1 MRNIIQV
8 KLFFRI
14 PLMMALAF
22 ALVSCLT
29 VQTPV
34 VPMMTPMPT
43 ATSDR
48 SQLAS
53 SSNLPPALASS
64 SIALDSQGFAD
75 PAFRT
80 LWQQYDG
87 DVASGQVAR
96 GWFWG
101 QPVPFGAEDEPYAE
115 SPGGKRLVE
124 YFEKGRMEINDPN
137 ADPSG
142 EWYVTS
148 GLLTTEL
155 VTGRMQVGANS
166 FKDVGSAQIPV
177 TGDLDN
183 SDPATPLY
191 ADFAGA
197 RMSSAPDRTGQ
208 TVTTQFVHGQGDIAI
223 SPPAAV
229 KIASYDGTVN
239 HNIADVFVNYFDHG
253 LTTMGLNW
261 LYVMG
266 HPISEPYWVSARF
279 GGKSQLVLV
288 QLFERRAL
296 SYNPGN
302 QQGLQIE
309 FTNIGLH
316 YYRWRYHGSTSVV
329 PAPVPV
335 AAIKSWRPAAD
346 TRL

>member
-1 MRNIIQV
+1 MV
-8 KLFFRI
+8 
-14 PLMMALAF
+14 ALAF
-22 ALVSCLT
+22 ALAACMD

-34 VPMMTPMPT
+34 VPTLTPLPT
-43 ATSDR
+43 PTPAG
-48 SQLAS
+48 LAAS
-53 SSNLPPALASS
+53 TNANVPLSSS

-75 PAFRT
+75 PAFRS

-87 DVASGQVAR
+87 AVAGGQVSR

-101 QPVPFGAEDEPYAE
+101 QPVPFGAEEEPYAE

-124 YFEKGRMEINDPN
+124 YFDKGRMEINDPG
-137 ADPSG
+137 ADPASQ
-142 EWYVTS
+142 WYVTS

-155 VTGRMQVGANS
+155 VTGRVQVGANT
-166 FKDVGSAQIPV
+166 FQTMEPAQLAV

-183 SDPATPLY
+183 ADPATPLY

-197 RMSSAPDRTGQ
+197 RMAAASNRTGQ
-208 TVTTQFVHGQGDIAI
+208 PVNTKFVHGQGDVEITPPTAVTIANF
-223 SPPAAV
+223 
-229 KIASYDGTVN
+229 DTTVD
-239 HNIADVFVNYFDHG
+239 HNIADVFVNYFDHD
-253 LTTMGLNW
+253 LSALGLNW

-296 SYNPGN
+296 SFNPTN
-302 QQGLQIE
+302 QPGLQVE

-316 YYRWRYHGSTSVV
+316 YYRWRYHGGTGSV
-329 PAPVPV
+329 PPTVPV
-335 AAIKSWRPAAD
+335 AASERARFVAD

>member
-1 MRNIIQV
+1 
-8 KLFFRI
+8 
-14 PLMMALAF
+14 
-22 ALVSCLT
+22 
-29 VQTPV
+29 
-34 VPMMTPMPT
+34 
-43 ATSDR
+43 
-48 SQLAS
+48 
-53 SSNLPPALASS
+53 
-64 SIALDSQGFAD
+64 
-75 PAFRT
+75 
-80 LWQQYDG
+80 
-87 DVASGQVAR
+87 
-96 GWFWG
+96 
-101 QPVPFGAEDEPYAE
+101 
-115 SPGGKRLVE
+115 
-124 YFEKGRMEINDPN
+124 MEINDPN
-137 ADPSG
+137 ADPSA

-166 FKDVGSAQIPV
+166 FKDAGPAQIAV

-191 ADFAGA
+191 ADFAGV

-208 TVTTQFVHGQGDIAI
+208 PVTTQFVHGQADSTI

-229 KIASYDGTVN
+229 TIARYDETVK
-239 HNIADVFVNYFDHG
+239 HNVADVYVNYFDQD
-253 LTTMGLNW
+253 LTAMGLNW

-296 SYNPGN
+296 SFNPGN
-302 QQGLQIE
+302 QAGLQIE

-329 PAPVPV
+329 PETVPV
-335 AAIKSWRPAAD
+335 AAIERRRFATD